1 MATGHGPVIR
11 EKSLE
16 RIDEYISH
24 RQVREDEIY
33 SVLQEA
39 FLMHKYDEQNR
50 THEEKM
56 KNKNTNNF
64 SIFNP
69 NCKYFE
75 DLNSE
80 YRTSWEI
87 MSKVYGS
94 LPIFVKFSA
103 QKNCLHHLE
112 KMLKEKKVEY
122 LKPDFWKLKE
132 QVR

>member
-1 MATGHGPVIR
+1 M
-11 EKSLE
+11 
-16 RIDEYISH
+16 Y
-24 RQVREDEIY
+24 
-33 SVLQEA
+33 
-39 FLMHKYDEQNR
+39 KYDEQNR

-69 NCKYFE
+69 NYKYFE